1 MRVWARNVETFNA
14 HILVADLGPLAV
26 LRMSGSSHRVDRG
39 SREIERS
46 GEHTYHLLANSMS
59 AWTLAHRGHAQLR
72 VGDGAFTD
80 SEVPHQ
86 LDFTEY
92 DVLHL
97 KMSEAWVR
105 QWLPTPG
112 VLIGRPILKDLGWG
126 RALCAFMGQLSP
138 EFMAATPLP
147 PTVIADQVGALLALV
162 SSEMNGS
169 LGTATKPEKA
179 MRDRIRECIT
189 QRCMEPAINATDI
202 ALSLN
207 ISTRTLHR
215 NLASC
220 NETFGGRLMSARTE
234 LAMRM
239 LQSPLFKRLSTAEI
253 GRRAGFVDASHFS
266 RAFRKRMGR
275 TPSQVRDIRT
285 DAMSSAIDLPPT

>member
-14 HILVADLGPLAV
+14 HILVADLGPIAV

-46 GEHTYHLLANSMS
+46 GEHSFHLLVNSMS

-72 VGDGAFTD
+72 VGDGVFTD

-105 QWLPTPG
+105 RWLPSPG
-112 VLIGRPILKDLGWG
+112 VLTGRPILKDLGWG
-126 RALCAFMGQLSP
+126 RALCSFMGQLSP
-138 EFMAATPLP
+138 EFMAATPLS
-147 PTVIADQVGALLALV
+147 PTVIADQIGALLALV
-162 SSEMNGS
+162 SNEMTGS
-169 LGTATKPEKA
+169 LATPTKPERA
-179 MRDRIRECIT
+179 MRDRIRECIA
-189 QRCMEPAINATDI
+189 QRCMEPSINATEI
-202 ALSLN
+202 AQSLN

-215 NLASC
+215 NLATCS
-220 NETFGGRLMSARTE
+220 ETFGATLMASRIE
-234 LAMRM
+234 LATRM
-239 LQSPLFKRLSTAEI
+239 LQSPLFRRLSTAEI
-253 GRRAGFVDASHFS
+253 GRRAGFLDASHFS
-266 RAFRKRMGR
+266 RAFRKRVGR
-275 TPSQVRDIRT
+275 SPSQVRENRNGT
-285 DAMSSAIDLPPT
+285 VFSPIDRPLT